1 MKKHLVRDGDTIA
14 SIAQQYGV
22 SQNAIVLENNLSD
35 ANTLASGIELSIPTV
50 DAAPAGYLRYTSPN
64 TSSASSTANA
74 LKLIEKARP
83 DYSASEALL
92 EAERLL
98 AQWQENKPGS
108 FSSTY
113 DEQIAS
119 LLSQLQTRPSF
130 AYDPSADPLYELYRQ
145 QYARDGYMAMLDAS
159 ANAAALSGGF
169 ANSYAVTASNQAYQN
184 HLAQLGGIMP
194 QLYDRAYDR
203 WQDEG
208 QALADQL
215 STYRQLQQTD
225 YDRWRDG
232 VEDYYEDLTYYYNR
246 YNDMSKAEYEAYQN
260 DLAAWEA
267 DRDYWYQ
274 RLMDEQEQ
282 ANWKAEF
289 DFAVQKAASSG
300 GGGGGGGG
308 GRSSGGGSS
317 SSGKSSNYTTFLNGL
332 KENVRI
338 NVNMGRSKSSVYS
351 MINNQVNEF
360 LSNDFITKSEA
371 TQMRAVAQSYYQTQ
385 YSKKRS

>member
-1 MKKHLVRDGDTIA
+1 MRDGDTIS

-22 SQNAIVLENNLSD
+22 TEDAIALENHLTD
-35 ANTLASGIELSIPTV
+35 ATTLASGIELSIPEI
-50 DAAPAGYLRYTSPN
+50 ASAPAGNLRYETVDVSGAASTSD
-64 TSSASSTANA
+64 A
-74 LKLIEKARP
+74 LKLVEGARP
-83 DYSASEALL
+83 SYSASDALL
-92 EAERLL
+92 EAEKLL
-98 AQWQENKPGS
+98 SQWQENKPGS

-113 DEQIAS
+113 DEQIAD
-119 LLSQLQTRPSF
+119 LLAQLQSRPSF
-130 AYDPSADPLYELYRQ
+130 SYDPSADPLYELYRQ
-145 QYARDGYMAMLDAS
+145 QYTRDGYMAMLDTS

-184 HLAQLGGIMP
+184 YLAQLGGMMP

-208 QALADQL
+208 AALADQL
-215 STYRQLQQTD
+215 TLYRQLQQSD

-246 YNDMSKAEYEAYQN
+246 YSDMSKAEYEAYQD

-267 DRDYWYQ
+267 DRDYWYE

-289 DFAVQKAASSG
+289 DLAVQKAASSG
-300 GGGGGGGG
+300 RSGGGGG
-308 GRSSGGGSS
+308 SGSS
-317 SSGKSSNYTTFLNGL
+317 SSTSRSSNYNTFLNGL

-338 NVNMGRSKSSVYS
+338 QVNMGRSKSSIYS
-351 MINNQVNEF
+351 MINRQINEF

-385 YSKKRS
+385 YAKRYN